1 MHTNIFI
8 HSTTRSATSFELYTC
23 NFGCRLQKLQDS
35 LNLTDVDGSW
45 AYLLEREQ
53 YGRDNKFWIISADLM
68 LVIGL
73 GRLRPDARLRKLT
86 GSANEMAG
94 NINDC
99 G

>member
-1 MHTNIFI
+1 MHSNIFI
-8 HSTTRSATSFELYTC
+8 HSTTRSATSFKLYSC
-23 NFGCRLQKLQDS
+23 NFGYRLQKLQDS
-35 LNLTDVDGSW
+35 LNLTDVDGSR

-53 YGRDNKFWIISADLM
+53 YGRDEKFWLIPADLM
-68 LVIGL
+68 LVVGL
-73 GRLRPDARLRKLT
+73 GRLRPDACLRKLT